1 MTDIT
6 EDLYEVLGVH
16 RKASEGQ
23 IHEAYDK
30 LSATL
35 DEQGPNEEKKQK
47 ITFAHSI
54 IGNNARRYDYD
65 IGWNQGF
72 DKGYGYAKD
81 EERKGKELVV
91 RK

>member
-16 RKASEGQ
+16 REASEGQ

-30 LSATL
+30 LFATL

-81 EERKGKELVV
+81 EAGKGKELVA